1 MASLLPRLVSLCCF
15 IARQGT
21 EDEGDDGIEG
31 LACDGEIDGVG
42 NRGSCG
48 THGEAGRGKRR
59 ERRGT

>member
-48 THGEAGRGKRR
+48 THHARRGGEGEA
-59 ERRGT
+59 